1 MLEDSS
7 RSGWV
12 APWFFAE
19 LHEAGALQ
27 DTTAHSAHDKNSIYM
42 YQNFQTLKVEVRKTE
57 NVRETDQ
64 KLSYGLQNQ
73 EQVNCLFEE
82 ISKRKQ
88 TTQRFKNGPYQLNI
102 ERIQEKRPRCLF
114 T

>member
-27 DTTAHSAHDKNSIYM
+27 DTTAHSAHDTNSIYM

-102 ERIQEKRPRCLF
+102 ERIEEQRPRCLF